1 MSTTDPQTLSA
12 AHRAFLEARRIA
24 VVATV
29 GEDSSPHQATVWF
42 RLDPDDRIMLNGRV
56 ERRWAKEL
64 RRTGRMSIAILDP
77 DDGSRWLGLATD
89 LESVDD
95 DPVRGLEGIMELHRL
110 NHDGLAGPETEAAYA
125 THPRVT
131 VRVRITGVRDDLG
144 SD

>member
-24 VVATV
+24 VVATA

-64 RRTGRMSIAILDP
+64 RRTGRMSIAVLYP
-77 DDGSRWLGLATD
+77 DGSSWLGLATE
-89 LESVDD
+89 LETVDD
-95 DPVRGLEGIMELHRL
+95 DPVRGLEGIMALHRL
-110 NHDGLAGPETEAAYA
+110 NHDGQAGPDAEATYA

-131 VRVRITGVRDDLG
+131 VRVRVTGVHDHLG